1 MSASGS
7 HTSVTDPTSRST
19 DRQATAPATRAA
31 TSPAARA
38 VPSPRPTTGPEREPS
53 PSTSSPAPVPAAAPS
68 AISPAAVSSAARPA
82 AAAAGATTSNPAFS
96 HKQILEI
103 VWALLLCLFVS
114 SLSGTVVGT
123 ALPTIVGDLG
133 GQDQLAWVASATLLT
148 TTVSTPLWGK
158 ISDLYGRKPL
168 MQAAIAVFVVT
179 SALAGLSQTM
189 GEMIAARAGQGV
201 GAGGLMALSQAIMA
215 DIVSPRERGRY
226 SGYLGASFGVA
237 TVAGPLIGGFL
248 VDGPGWRWCFYVGIP
263 IAVVASV
270 VLQKTLDLP
279 RERRET
285 RIDWLGATVITGS
298 VTSLLLLASL
308 GGKEFDWVS
317 GWSLL
322 LAALAVAGLVA
333 AVLVERRAA
342 EPILP
347 PGLFRNPTFNLTGAA
362 GFFTGFAMFGA
373 MIYLPQYLQV
383 VRGQSPTASGL
394 LTFPLVVGMLS
405 VSVLSGRA
413 ITKWGRWKVFPL
425 VGLALVGIGTALL
438 ATLRVDTPMVAV
450 CGYMLVFGAG
460 LGFTMQVLILAV
472 QNTSER
478 RDLGIATSAS
488 TFFRSMGGAVGV
500 AVFGAVLSSRL
511 TSAIPELLAEHGV
524 RARPTG
530 DSLTPHLGT
539 PAEIARLSEP
549 LRSVVREGFTLGLDR
564 IYLLAVPLVVLAF
577 LAVLAVREV
586 PLRGRG
592 PDAGPDAAHQGAARG
607 RHQA

>member
-1 MSASGS
+1 M
-7 HTSVTDPTSRST
+7 
-19 DRQATAPATRAA
+19 
-31 TSPAARA
+31 
-38 VPSPRPTTGPEREPS
+38 
-53 PSTSSPAPVPAAAPS
+53 
-68 AISPAAVSSAARPA
+68 SSAAEPGA
-82 AAAAGATTSNPAFS
+82 AATAATTSTPPAFT
-96 HKQILEI
+96 HKEILEI
-103 VWALLLCLFVS
+103 VWALVLCLFVS

-158 ISDLYGRKPL
+158 LSDLYGRKPL
-168 MQAAIAVFVVT
+168 MQVSIAVFVVT
-179 SALAGLSQTM
+179 SALAGLSQSM
-189 GEMIAARAGQGV
+189 GEMIAARAGQGI

-263 IAVVASV
+263 IAVLASV
-270 VLQKTLDLP
+270 VLQKTLHLP
-279 RERRET
+279 RERRNT

-308 GGKEFDWVS
+308 GGKEFGWVS

-322 LAALAVAGLVA
+322 LAAISVGGLVA

-347 PGLFRNPTFNLTGAA
+347 PRLFRNPTFNLTGTAA
-362 GFFTGFAMFGA
+362 FFTGFAMFGA

-425 VGLALVGIGTALL
+425 VGLTLVGIGTGLL

-450 CGYMLVFGAG
+450 CAYMLVFGAG

-524 RARPTG
+524 RARPSG
-530 DSLTPHLGT
+530 GSSAPHLGT

-592 PDAGPDAAHQGAARG
+592 PDTGNDSGDHPGGTRPRAAARG
-607 RHQA
+607 RHRR

>member
-7 HTSVTDPTSRST
+7 HTSVTDPTSRSAN
-19 DRQATAPATRAA
+19 RQSTAPAPRAA

-38 VPSPRPTTGPEREPS
+38 VPSPTASPESEPS
-53 PSTSSPAPVPAAAPS
+53 PSSTSPSPVPAAAPS
-68 AISPAAVSSAARPA
+68 AVSPAAVSSAAQPGA
-82 AAAAGATTSNPAFS
+82 AATAATTSNPPAFT

-168 MQAAIAVFVVT
+168 MQVAIAVFVVT
-179 SALAGLSQTM
+179 SALAGLSQSM
-189 GEMIAARAGQGV
+189 GEMIAARAGQGI

-270 VLQKTLDLP
+270 VLQKTLNLP
-279 RERRET
+279 REHRET
-285 RIDWLGATVITGS
+285 RIDWLGATVITGA

-308 GGKEFDWVS
+308 GGKEFGWVS

-322 LAALAVAGLVA
+322 LAALALGGLVA

-347 PGLFRNPTFNLTGAA
+347 PRLFRNPTFNLTGTAA
-362 GFFTGFAMFGA
+362 FFTGFAMFGA

-450 CGYMLVFGAG
+450 CGYMLIFGAG

-524 RARPTG
+524 RVRPSG
-530 DSLTPHLGT
+530 GSLAPHLGT

-564 IYLLAVPLVVLAF
+564 IYLMAVPLVVLAF
-577 LAVLAVREV
+577 LAVLAVREI

-592 PDAGPDAAHQGAARG
+592 PDAGSDAAHEATARG
-607 RHQA
+607 RHRR